1 MKNKYL
7 EYIIIYLSVV
17 IGCIAIAALVRIAA
31 IGVGTDEFTANIVFW
46 VVVGLGVLIYCILT
60 LAIQGLLE
68 KISKIVFPKSKK
80 TIERLDIN
88 KSFSLDE
95 IRFEKQ
101 KQIDQQKNQKLNIA
115 ILYTQKMFALY
126 TSDAD
131 MNLLCKYIGMYSEGA
146 SFEKITI
153 QPICTLTIKNCIM
166 CTDEITFDKLPEA
179 VAYLIKEITEIKE
192 MVVCNQNQ
200 NPLPVKRIPI
210 GIDDACRIISKAK
223 PTVYA
228 LVRKRLLPCY
238 KNGKKLYFFED
249 ELLEWIE
256 KGRKK
261 TIHELTREFQGNVH
275 NRCIVNAR
283 R

>member
-131 MNLLCKYIGMYSEGA
+131 MNLLCKYIGMYSEGT

-153 QPICTLTIKNCIM
+153 HPICTLTIKNCIM

-261 TIHELTREFQGNVH
+261 TIHELAREFQGNVH